1 LGKRK
6 GMKDKFVEKAACVER
21 VTKKIVG
28 DVAGGEQ

>member
-6 GMKDKFVEKAACVER
+6 GMKDKFAEKAAYAER
-21 VTKKIVG
+21 VIEKIVG